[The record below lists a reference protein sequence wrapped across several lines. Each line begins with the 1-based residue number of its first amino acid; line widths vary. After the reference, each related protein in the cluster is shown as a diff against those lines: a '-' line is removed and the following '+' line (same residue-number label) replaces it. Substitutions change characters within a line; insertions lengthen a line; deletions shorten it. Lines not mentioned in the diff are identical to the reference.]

1 MAQDI
6 LITPGSGEPQIL
18 FRGSGTTDTAI
29 ELNVLSSYQSATGS
43 GTAILFEGTE
53 GQLFGI
59 TDNLSS
65 GTIFSVGDIAGL
77 PLIEADAS
85 GDVQLIEYGR
95 YVGVGTGTP
104 AYQFDVFG
112 TGRFSDYL
120 IVNGNITGAATGI
133 FDGGVT
139 YPDGL
144 TQKNAWPSEVVSSGT
159 ASITLSCEKH
169 ANKYLRSTN
178 ASSVTVTVPSGLG
191 CEPNTEFK
199 IEQAGA
205 GSVNFSAAS
214 GVTLNSFNNS
224 TGIEGQYRVLTLKQ
238 VDIDVYTLYGDNGS
252 APTGNHSGIAHFGSN
267 NLITENTD
275 FTISDSGKVY
285 SKVSFGSLDDQGNKS
300 GTITFNAESSNFHLA
315 TLTGNST
322 LAITGEDIGQKIL
335 IRLRQNSVGGY
346 IVNWWNNIK
355 WAEGGTEPTL
365 TTASGKADMF
375 GFIVT
380 SGTGPYF
387 YDGFIIGQ
395 NI

>member
-1 MAQDI
+1 MSQDI

-144 TQKNAWPSEVVSSGT
+144 TQKNAWPSEVVSSKVKKIVADHLGIDEAKVT
-159 ASITLSCEKH
+159 EE
-169 ANKYLRSTN
+169 
-178 ASSVTVTVPSGLG
+178 SSFIDDLGADSLDTVELVMAF
-191 CEPNTEFK
+191 EE
-199 IEQAGA
+199 E
-205 GSVNFSAAS
+205 
-214 GVTLNSFNNS
+214 
-224 TGIEGQYRVLTLKQ
+224 
-238 VDIDVYTLYGDNGS
+238 
-252 APTGNHSGIAHFGSN
+252 FGS
-267 NLITENTD
+267 E
-275 FTISDSGKVY
+275 ISDSE
-285 SKVSFGSLDDQGNKS
+285 
-300 GTITFNAESSNFHLA
+300 AE
-315 TLTGNST
+315 
-322 LAITGEDIGQKIL
+322 KIL
-335 IRLRQNSVGGY
+335 TVGDAVKF
-346 IVNWWNNIK
+346 I
-355 WAEGGTEPTL
+355 E
-365 TTASGKADMF
+365 GKA
-375 GFIVT
+375 
-380 SGTGPYF
+380 
-387 YDGFIIGQ
+387 
-395 NI
+395 N